1 MVIKNKEKTNK
12 EKKKLAIVAAIFLLV
27 FIPFGLPATAGLI
40 FDSAVENEVKRYV
53 RLQFLFGGG
62 SGDRNNR
69 TKHIHVDS
77 LKIQP
82 GAEISYVV
90 GEVKNTSSETFE
102 QVQLNFYLYDSSGQ
116 KVGEAMDY
124 KEEMGPN
131 TPWNLKAA
139 CQFTGQSTNVARATL
154 VEVIVR

>member
-1 MVIKNKEKTNK
+1 M
-12 EKKKLAIVAAIFLLV
+12 AAIFLLV

-69 TKHIHVDS
+69 TKHIIVDSDS
-77 LKIQP
+77 LKIQL

-139 CQFTGQSTNVARATL
+139 CQFTDPQFTNAVRADL